1 MKVFSKTSELNQ
13 YLEKLNPLADGSEN
27 STLVIGF
34 VPTMGALHEGHLSL
48 IKKAKEQ
55 SDIVICSV
63 FVNPTQFNEKSD
75 LDKYPRTIEKD
86 IKLLEENN
94 CDIVFTPTVEEVYP
108 NNTKDYVIDL
118 NGLDKVLEGKYR
130 PGHFDG
136 VCMVVERLF
145 DIVKPNK
152 AFFGIKDFQQVAII
166 KYMTQLRGFDI
177 DIVACPIKREA
188 SGLAMSSRNILL
200 SDQQKE
206 EATIISKTIFKGKDV
221 FKNGGDIEEM
231 YDIMKALFKTSTLK
245 LEYLEIVDNN
255 TLKSV
260 KFVTNNCSICIA
272 AYCGEVRLID
282 NCQLN

>member
-75 LDKYPRTIEKD
+75 LDKYPRTVEKD
-86 IKLLEENN
+86 LKLLEENN

>member
-231 YDIMKALFKTSTLK
+231 YDTMKALFKTSTLK

-255 TLKSV
+255 TLKPV